1 MVRNPSANAGD
12 TRDTSSIPGSGRSPV
27 VGNGNPLQY
36 PCLENPMDRGAWQ
49 AMVHWVTKSWTQLS
63 MHASTTAYKIDKKQ
77 GFTVQLRDLYS
88 IYGNNLHGKE
98 SKIIYAAAA
107 KSLESCSTLCNPIDG
122 SPPGSPAPGIL
133 QARTLE

>member
-1 MVRNPSANAGD
+1 MVKNPPASSGD
-12 TRDTSSIPGSGRSPV
+12 VRDVGLILGLGRFPG

-36 PCLENPMDRGAWQ
+36 SCLENPTDRGDWWAT
-49 AMVHWVTKSWTQLS
+49 VHGVTKSWTQLS

-107 KSLESCSTLCNPIDG
+107 KSLESC
-122 SPPGSPAPGIL
+122 
-133 QARTLE
+133 